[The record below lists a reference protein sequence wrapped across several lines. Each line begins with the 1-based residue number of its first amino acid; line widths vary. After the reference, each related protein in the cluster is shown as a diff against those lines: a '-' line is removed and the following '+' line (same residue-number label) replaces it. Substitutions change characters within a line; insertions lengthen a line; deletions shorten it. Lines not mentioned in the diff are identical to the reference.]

1 TFRRK
6 KDAEELSCGF
16 EVHVLYQLNL
26 EMTLNVFHKGG
37 DHFLNLK
44 YLIMMKMCEQS
55 TLKRCYTY
63 YPHK

>member
-1 TFRRK
+1 
-6 KDAEELSCGF
+6 
-16 EVHVLYQLNL
+16 
-26 EMTLNVFHKGG
+26 MTLNVFHKGG

-55 TLKRCYTY
+55 ALKRCYTY